1 MKRETSA
8 SETPSQTLGPF
19 FSQGLVRT
27 RAAFQLPHL
36 CSEERDVIGNILVN
50 AGTAGERVYIEGSV
64 FDGRGAPIDDAL
76 LEIWQADADG
86 HYAHPLDS
94 PARSEF
100 HGFGRAPTDAAGH
113 FFFETIK
120 PGRVP
125 ALSGGPQAPHLNV
138 SIGARGMTRFAFTR
152 IYFPEDELDAD
163 PVLAQVP
170 VARRHTLIA
179 RRAGSARPGAYLF
192 DIRLQGDDETVFFDF

>member
-1 MKRETSA
+1 VKRETSA

-36 CSEERDVIGNILVN
+36 CSEERDAIDNVLVN
-50 AGTAGERVYIEGSV
+50 AETAGERVRIEGRV

-76 LEIWQADADG
+76 VEIWQADAEG

-94 PARSEF
+94 PARAGF
-100 HGFGRAPTDAAGH
+100 HGFGRAPTDATGR

-125 ALSGGPQAPHLNV
+125 ALGGGHQAPHLNV
-138 SIGARGMTRFAFTR
+138 LLGARGMTRFAFTR
-152 IYFPEDELDAD
+152 IYFPEDGLDTD
-163 PVLAQVP
+163 QVLAQVP
-170 VARRHTLIA
+170 AARRHTLIA
-179 RRAGSARPGAYLF
+179 QRAGSAQPHALLF

>member
-1 MKRETSA
+1 VKRETST

-36 CSEERDVIGNILVN
+36 CPEEHDVIGNVLVN
-50 AGTAGERVYIEGSV
+50 AGTSGERVRIEGSV

-76 LEIWQADADG
+76 VEIWQADAEG

-94 PARSEF
+94 PARRGF
-100 HGFGRAPTDAAGH
+100 HGFGRAPTDATGH

-125 ALSGGPQAPHLNV
+125 ALGAGQQAPHLNLLL
-138 SIGARGMTRFAFTR
+138 GARGMTRFAFTR
-152 IYFPEDELDAD
+152 IYFPEDGLDTD

-179 RRAGSARPGAYLF
+179 RRAGSTRPHAYLF
-192 DIRLQGDDETVFFDF
+192 DIRLQGEDETVFFDF

>member
-1 MKRETSA
+1 VKRETPP

-19 FSQGLVRT
+19 FSQGLWRT
-27 RAAFQLPHL
+27 RATFQLPEL
-36 CSEERDVIGNILVN
+36 CSEERDLIGNVLVS
-50 AGTAGERVYIEGSV
+50 AETVGERLRIEGRV

-76 LEIWQADADG
+76 VEIWQADAAG

-94 PARSEF
+94 PEHPGF
-100 HGFGRAPTDAAGH
+100 HGFGRSPTDAAGQ

-125 ALSGGPQAPHLNV
+125 AAGGGPQAPHLNV
-138 SIGARGMTRFAFTR
+138 LLGARGLTRFAFTR
-152 IYFPEDELDAD
+152 IYFPEDELETD
-163 PVLAQVP
+163 PVLARVP
-170 VARRHTLIA
+170 QARRHTLVA
-179 RRAGSARPGAYLF
+179 RRAGSARPHVYLF